1 MIELTRAQN
10 VHLMAMVGAPT
21 PSGGM
26 QSSMRLGRSQQS
38 FNQSLHTDFG
48 SSFSSSSSSSSS
60 SPLLPPMQPLDGV
73 ELSAGAKAL
82 VRRHAQLLSGVIN
95 SSSSFSMESPSSSS
109 SKQQQQQQ
117 HIEHSSTT
125 IHPHTMRVSPVNHMT
140 NTDVDYYVEGAIGGS
155 ENVGTGNDSL
165 NEGSF
170 LRVSNSDNGHTQSR
184 SRQQQQ
190 EQQQQQQQ
198 QQSAQRVPG
207 IRPTNNYATGSS
219 SSSSSSSSLNQ
230 KTHPNQTSSSTR
242 QGNTSSGNLVSVSHA
257 AAVASASAVAIDT
270 NRNNSSMRDGV
281 GNSGSNGG
289 DRNIAPTNN
298 EPPSRPDVRAA
309 PYDMVP
315 ATNEQRSTGS
325 SSSNTSN
332 AASSSSSF
340 SLSTSTMTAPQFFKL
355 LKARV
360 SPSNLETLMAS
371 LSVFNQGSISKG
383 ELLSIAERTLAPD
396 PLRMTIAPEIAAKF
410 TQAELT
416 ADLTEVFKRLIL
428 RSAS

>member
-1 MIELTRAQN
+1 
-10 VHLMAMVGAPT
+10 MAMVGAPT
-21 PSGGM
+21 PGGGM
-26 QSSMRLGRSQQS
+26 QSSMRLARSQQS
-38 FNQSLHTDFG
+38 FNQSLHTDLG
-48 SSFSSSSSSSSS
+48 SSSSSSS
-60 SPLLPPMQPLDGV
+60 SPSLPPMQPLDGV

-117 HIEHSSTT
+117 IEHTSTT
-125 IHPHTMRVSPVNHMT
+125 IHPHTMRVSPVHHMT
-140 NTDVDYYVEGAIGGS
+140 NTDVDYYNEGAIGGS
-155 ENVGTGNDSL
+155 ENGGTGNDSL
-165 NEGSF
+165 NESSF
-170 LRVSNSDNGHTQSR
+170 LRVSNSDDGHTQSR

-190 EQQQQQQQ
+190 Q
-198 QQSAQRVPG
+198 QQSAHRVPG

-257 AAVASASAVAIDT
+257 AAVASASAVAVDT
-270 NRNNSSMRDGV
+270 NRNNNSMRDGV
-281 GNSGSNGG
+281 GNNGSIGG
-289 DRNIAPTNN
+289 DRNIAPSNTN

-325 SSSNTSN
+325 SSSSSSTSNTSN
-332 AASSSSSF
+332 SASSSSS
-340 SLSTSTMTAPQFFKL
+340 SSSSTSTMTAPQFFKL

-396 PLRMTIAPEIAAKF
+396 PLRMTVAPEIASKF

-416 ADLTEVFKRLIL
+416 SDLTEVFKRLIL